1 MNAPIVTLTTDWGC
15 RDFFVAMVKGRLCSS
30 VPDVRIV
37 DLSHSQQWN
46 DPATTIGIVR
56 YGIPSFPEGTVHI
69 VDVGCERIAAEGG
82 PSAAGC
88 VPMLVRSRGQYII
101 CSDRRLLE
109 QSLDAGCDATI
120 ELPLPED
127 IRTYTFLAYDLYC
140 DVVRRLLAGEPLQ
153 QLGTICE
160 PLRRRMQPQAQTEG
174 DTLVAMVSG
183 IDNYGNVNL
192 NISYEDFETLRA
204 GRRFRVKIEWRSGRS
219 EHYED
224 IVGLS
229 RHYGDVRMGNVLLTV
244 SATGQLQIAINKGSA
259 VQLLGLG
266 YASRCHFQ
274 FE

>member
-1 MNAPIVTLTTDWGC
+1 MNAPIVTLTTDWGS
-15 RDFFVAMVKGRLCSS
+15 RDFFVAMVKGRLCST

-46 DPATTIGIVR
+46 DPATTIGILR
-56 YGIPSFPEGTVHI
+56 HGIPSFPEGTVHI
-69 VDVGCERIAAEGG
+69 IDVGCERIAAESSQ
-82 PSAAGC
+82 SAAGC
-88 VPMLVRSRGQYII
+88 VPMLVHSRGQYIV
-101 CSDRRLLE
+101 CTDRRLLE
-109 QSLDAGCDATI
+109 QSLDAGCDEAV
-120 ELPLPED
+120 ELSLPEN
-127 IRTYTFLAYDLYC
+127 ITSYSFLAYDLYC
-140 DVVRRLLAGEPLQ
+140 DVVHRLLAGESILQ
-153 QLGTICE
+153 IGNACE
-160 PLRRRMQPQAQTEG
+160 PLRRRMQPQAQMDG
-174 DTLVAMVSG
+174 DTVVAIVSG

-192 NISYEDFETLRA
+192 NISYDDFERIRA

-244 SATGQLQIAINKGSA
+244 SVTGQLQIAINKGSA

-266 YASRCHFQ
+266 YASRCHFH

>member
-1 MNAPIVTLTTDWGC
+1 MNAPIVTLTTDWGS
-15 RDFFVAMVKGRLCSS
+15 RDFFVAMVKGRLCST

-46 DPATTIGIVR
+46 DPATTIGILR
-56 YGIPSFPEGTVHI
+56 HGIPSFPDGTVHI
-69 VDVGCERIAAEGG
+69 IDVGCERIAAESSQ
-82 PSAAGC
+82 SAAGC
-88 VPMLVRSRGQYII
+88 VPMLVHSRGQYIV
-101 CSDRRLLE
+101 CTDRRLLE
-109 QSLDAGCDATI
+109 QSLDAGCDEAV
-120 ELPLPED
+120 ELPLPES
-127 IRTYTFLAYDLYC
+127 ITSYSFLAYDLYC
-140 DVVRRLLAGEPLQ
+140 DVVRRLLAGESILQ
-153 QLGTICE
+153 IGNACE
-160 PLRRRMQPQAQTEG
+160 PLRRRMQPQAQMDG
-174 DTLVAMVSG
+174 DTLVAIVSG

-192 NISYEDFETLRA
+192 NISYDDFERIRA

-244 SATGQLQIAINKGSA
+244 SVTGQLQIAINKGSA

-266 YASRCHFQ
+266 YASRCHFH